1 MEHGGLF
8 TFLQLLGIDRSLC
21 SFICRQFPGFARKFE
36 TWADQALKL
45 QEALDAK
52 KLKYRKDYYYTAGYD
67 SPFTLFNRHNEVW
80 FVAVDEQ

>member
-1 MEHGGLF
+1 MEAYLPF
-8 TFLQLLGIDRSLC
+8 YSFLILNEYFC
-21 SFICRQFPGFARKFE
+21 SSICRQFPGFARKFE

-80 FVAVDEQ
+80 FVAADEQ